1 MKSNVTYNINT
12 HGHSELT
19 SSQIISQNCED
30 AEIRYLR
37 DILSEGDHVLD
48 IGGNIGLHTVNF
60 GEEIAPA
67 DFPSGRPTAGK
78 MAAFEPMSKNYN
90 LLTQNI
96 KKHNLEQ
103 NVLAVNA
110 AVSDSSKKKGKKK

>member
-60 GEEIAPA
+60 GDKSHPRIFQVVAPQLV
-67 DFPSGRPTAGK
+67 K
-78 MAAFEPMSKNYN
+78 W
-90 LLTQNI
+90 LLLNQCQKI
-96 KKHNLEQ
+96 IIY
-103 NVLAVNA
+103 
-110 AVSDSSKKKGKKK
+110 